1 MVKRKRIALNYRVGY
16 DFSAGIVI
24 YIQNIIK
31 SLKLLDDHL
40 RPHLIIIYSKA
51 SPIEEIKEIDYPYI
65 EFYLYKPIYRNFFK
79 LAINKLSKLLLKTY
93 TIKRYSFPKKID
105 ILYPYFECEETF
117 FYRDRLYWKPD
128 FQEQYFPQY
137 VSTKEIEFVNSE
149 MKKIAANSNYTLVL
163 SSQNAMDDY
172 KTFFSPTF
180 NKTKLLKF
188 ISLTPDISKI
198 SAESVLQKY
207 NITKRYFLVANQFWP
222 HKNHMVILEA
232 MKELYE
238 SSSDFQIVM
247 TGKKS
252 TYRDK
257 KYLINMEK
265 FILENGLQKNVKMT
279 SFISREEQLVLMY
292 NSIAVI
298 QPSLFEGWSTVIEDC
313 KNLGH
318 FVLASDLSV
327 NIEQISKNCL
337 FFEKSNPKDLAS
349 KMKLV
354 LEDKITKSK
363 IDYHVN
369 IESFK
374 KDLVNVFELDT

>member
-65 EFYLYKPIYRNFFK
+65 EFYLYKPINRNFFK

-137 VSTKEIEFVNSE
+137 VSTREIEFVNSE

-180 NKTKLLKF
+180 NKTK
-188 ISLTPDISKI
+188 
-198 SAESVLQKY
+198 
-207 NITKRYFLVANQFWP
+207 
-222 HKNHMVILEA
+222 
-232 MKELYE
+232 
-238 SSSDFQIVM
+238 
-247 TGKKS
+247 
-252 TYRDK
+252 
-257 KYLINMEK
+257 
-265 FILENGLQKNVKMT
+265 
-279 SFISREEQLVLMY
+279 
-292 NSIAVI
+292 
-298 QPSLFEGWSTVIEDC
+298 
-313 KNLGH
+313 
-318 FVLASDLSV
+318 
-327 NIEQISKNCL
+327 
-337 FFEKSNPKDLAS
+337 
-349 KMKLV
+349 
-354 LEDKITKSK
+354 
-363 IDYHVN
+363 
-369 IESFK
+369 
-374 KDLVNVFELDT
+374 

>member
-31 SLKLLDDHL
+31 SLKLLDDNL
-40 RPHLIIIYSKA
+40 RPHLVIIYSKA
-51 SPIEEIKEIDYPYI
+51 SPIEEIKEIGYPYI
-65 EFYLYKPIYRNFFK
+65 DFYLYKPIHRNFFK

-188 ISLTPDISKI
+188 ISLMPDISKI
-198 SAESVLQKY
+198 NAESVLQKY

-238 SSSDFQIVM
+238 SSSNFQIVM

-265 FILENGLQKNVKMT
+265 FILGNGLQKNVKMT
-279 SFISREEQLVLMY
+279 SFISREEQLVLMN

-337 FFEKSNPKDLAS
+337 FFEKNNPKDLAS

-363 IDYHVN
+363 IDYQVN
-369 IESFK
+369 IERFK

>member
-65 EFYLYKPIYRNFFK
+65 EFYLYKPINRNFFK

-137 VSTKEIEFVNSE
+137 VSTREIEFVNSE

-198 SAESVLQKY
+198 NAESVLQKY

-279 SFISREEQLVLMY
+279 SFISREEQLVLMN

-337 FFEKSNPKDLAS
+337 FFEKNNPKDLSS

-354 LEDKITKSK
+354 LEDKVVKSK
-363 IDYHVN
+363 IDYQVN
-369 IESFK
+369 IERFK
-374 KDLVNVFELDT
+374 KDLVNVFELDA

>member
-65 EFYLYKPIYRNFFK
+65 EFYLYKPINRNFFK

-137 VSTKEIEFVNSE
+137 VSTREIEFVNSE

-198 SAESVLQKY
+198 NAESVLQKY

-238 SSSDFQIVM
+238 SRADFQIVM

-265 FILENGLQKNVKMT
+265 FILENVLQKNVKMT
-279 SFISREEQLVLMY
+279 SFISREEQLVLMN

-363 IDYHVN
+363 IDYQVN

>member
-65 EFYLYKPIYRNFFK
+65 EFYLYNPINRNFFK

-232 MKELYE
+232 MKELFE

-363 IDYHVN
+363 IDYQVN

>member
-65 EFYLYKPIYRNFFK
+65 EFYLYKPINRNFFK

-137 VSTKEIEFVNSE
+137 VSTREIEFVNSE
-149 MKKIAANSNYTLVL
+149 MKKIAASSNYTLVL

-198 SAESVLQKY
+198 NAESVLQKY

-238 SSSDFQIVM
+238 SRADFQIVM

-279 SFISREEQLVLMY
+279 SFISREEQLVLMK

-337 FFEKSNPKDLAS
+337 FFEKNNPKDLSS

-354 LEDKITKSK
+354 LEDKVVKSK
-363 IDYHVN
+363 IDYQVN
-369 IESFK
+369 IERFK
-374 KDLVNVFELDT
+374 KDLVNVFELDA